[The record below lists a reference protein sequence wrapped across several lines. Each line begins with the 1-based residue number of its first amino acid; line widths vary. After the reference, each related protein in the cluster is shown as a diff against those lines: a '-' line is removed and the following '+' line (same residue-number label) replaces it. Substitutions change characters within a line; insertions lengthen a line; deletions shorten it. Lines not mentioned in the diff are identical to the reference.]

1 MSESNPKSYMLLGTA
16 SNVGK
21 SLITVAL
28 CRWLHRHG
36 KAVAPFKAL
45 NVALNS
51 YPAVE
56 GGEIGMAQAQQ
67 AVAAGLSPSVDMNPV
82 LIKPG
87 GDGRSQLILRGRV
100 SQDYASTLP
109 ESSHP
114 AVQEIILRS
123 YHELLRRYEVII
135 LEGSG
140 SPVEMNLKDRDL
152 ANLWM
157 AEAADAKCVLVA
169 DIERGGVFA
178 SLIGTWALLSPT
190 ERARFVGFIINKFY
204 GNADAFADGVRFI
217 EERTGLRCLGVV
229 PYLPSLRLRDEDSLD
244 LQPFRRRERAVS
256 SPGSLRIGVVRYP
269 HISNFTDFDALARE
283 SSVELRYC
291 QDSADCED
299 VDLLILPGTKST
311 VADLRWL
318 RSQRLTEAISQ
329 LRRRGVR
336 VFGIC
341 GGMQMLGQRI
351 EDPQGVETAGGGGV
365 EGLGLLPM
373 RTVMAATKVTV
384 PVQAR
389 MFDSLFCSSML
400 EGYEIHM
407 GRSEPTEDRT
417 VPLLWVWE
425 REAADPQPDGAQSP
439 DGRVWGTY
447 VHGLFD
453 NDEFRLAF
461 LNLLRREK
469 GLDALQAVQSY
480 SEDGYFAEIDRWTDH
495 VIGHLDRDFLTAL
508 RGAAVE
514 PQHVYGVAACTSKQ
528 GNI

>member
-1 MSESNPKSYMLLGTA
+1 MLLGTS

-87 GDGRSQLILRGRV
+87 GNGQTQLILRGKV
-100 SQDYASTLP
+100 SNDYEPTLP
-109 ESSHP
+109 ASSHS
-114 AVQEIILRS
+114 AVQEVILRS
-123 YHELLRRYEVII
+123 YRELLRRYEILV

-140 SPVEMNLKDRDL
+140 SPVEMNLKDRDV

-178 SLIGTWALLSPT
+178 SVVGTWALLTPA
-190 ERARFVGFIINKFY
+190 EKRRFVGFVINKFY
-204 GNADAFADGVRFI
+204 GKADAFSDGVRFL
-217 EERTGLRCLGVV
+217 ESRTGLRCLGVI
-229 PYLPSLRLRDEDSLD
+229 PYLPNLHLKDEDSLD
-244 LQPFRRRERAVS
+244 LQPLRLRGRAERS
-256 SPGSLRIGVVRYP
+256 TNSLRIGVVRYP
-269 HISNFTDFDALARE
+269 HISNFTDFDALAQE
-283 SSVELRYC
+283 SSVDLAYC
-291 QDSADCED
+291 QRPSDCEGL
-299 VDLLILPGTKST
+299 DLLILPGTKST
-311 VADLRWL
+311 AADLAWL
-318 RSQRLTEAISQ
+318 HSQGLTESISR
-329 LRRRGVR
+329 LRGKGVR

-351 EDPQGVETAGGGGV
+351 EDPHGVEVDGGGGCD
-365 EGLGLLPM
+365 GLGLLPM

-384 PVQAR
+384 PVRAR
-389 MFDSLFCSSML
+389 MVDDSFCGSTL

-407 GRSEPTEDRT
+407 GRSEPTEEHT
-417 VPLLWVWE
+417 VPLLNV
-425 REAADPQPDGAQSP
+425 REPQAADSHPDGAQSS

-453 NDEFRLAF
+453 NDDFRLAF

-469 GLDALQAVQSY
+469 GVDELQAVQPY
-480 SEDGYFAEIDRWTDH
+480 SEHGYFAEVDRWTDH
-495 VIGHLDRDFLTAL
+495 VIEHIDSDFLVSLLGDRIEAQPH
-508 RGAAVE
+508 AA
-514 PQHVYGVAACTSKQ
+514 AASTSKH

>member
-1 MSESNPKSYMLLGTA
+1 MLLGTA

-51 YPAVE
+51 YPAAE

-87 GDGRSQLILRGRV
+87 GNGQTQLILRGKV
-100 SQDYASTLP
+100 SNDYEPTLP
-109 ESSHP
+109 ASSHS
-114 AVQEIILRS
+114 AVQGVILRS
-123 YHELLRRYEVII
+123 YRELLRRYEII
-135 LEGSG
+135 VLEGSG
-140 SPVEMNLKDRDL
+140 SPVEMNLKDRDF

-178 SLIGTWALLSPT
+178 SLVGTWALLTPT
-190 ERARFVGFIINKFY
+190 EKSRFAGFVINKFY
-204 GNADAFADGVRFI
+204 GHADAFSDGVRFL
-217 EERTGLRCLGVV
+217 ESRTGLRCLGVI
-229 PYLPSLRLRDEDSLD
+229 PYLPNLHLKDEDSLD
-244 LQPFRRRERAVS
+244 LQPLRLRRRAVS
-256 SPGSLRIGVVRYP
+256 ATDSLRIGVVRYP
-269 HISNFTDFDALARE
+269 HISNFTDFDALAQE
-283 SSVELRYC
+283 PSVELTYC
-291 QDSADCED
+291 QQPADCES

-311 VADLRWL
+311 VADLAWL
-318 RSQRLTEAISQ
+318 RSQRLTESISR
-329 LRRRGVR
+329 LRDKGAR

-351 EDPQGVETAGGGGV
+351 EDPHGVEVAGGGGFD
-365 EGLGLLPM
+365 GLGLLPI
-373 RTVMAATKVTV
+373 RTLMAATKVTV
-384 PVQAR
+384 PVRAR
-389 MFDSLFCSSML
+389 MADALFCSSML

-407 GRSEPTEDRT
+407 GRSEPTEDGI
-417 VPLLWVWE
+417 VPLLNVCGLQ
-425 REAADPQPDGAQSP
+425 AADFQPDGAQSP

-453 NDEFRLAF
+453 NDDFRLAF

-469 GLDALQAVQSY
+469 GADELQAVQPY
-480 SEDGYFAEIDRWTDH
+480 SEHGYLAEVDRWTDH
-495 VIGHLDRDFLTAL
+495 VIRHLDSDFLMAL
-508 RGAAVE
+508 LGDRAEAQHLHPAA
-514 PQHVYGVAACTSKQ
+514 ASTSD
-528 GNI
+528 

>member
-1 MSESNPKSYMLLGTA
+1 MSESNTRAYMLLGTA

-21 SLITVAL
+21 SLLTVAL

-51 YPAVE
+51 YPAAE

-87 GDGRSQLILRGRV
+87 ADGGSQLILRGQV
-100 SQDYASTLP
+100 SRDYESTLP

-123 YHELLRRYEVII
+123 YRELLRRYEVII

-157 AEAADAKCVLVA
+157 AEAAGAKCVLVA

-178 SLIGTWALLSPT
+178 SVIGTWTLLSPA
-190 ERARFVGFIINKFY
+190 ERGRFVGFVINKFY

-217 EERTGLRCLGVV
+217 ESRTGLRCLGVV
-229 PYLPSLRLRDEDSLD
+229 PYLPNLHLKDEDSLD
-244 LQPFRRRERAVS
+244 LEPLRRRGRAV
-256 SPGSLRIGVVRYP
+256 GSTDSMRVGVVRYP

-283 SSVELRYC
+283 PSVELAYC
-291 QDSADCED
+291 QRPADCEG

-311 VADLRWL
+311 VADLAWL
-318 RSQRLTEAISQ
+318 RSQGLAGAISR
-329 LRRRGVR
+329 LRGEGVR
-336 VFGIC
+336 IFGIC

-351 EDPQGVETAGGGGV
+351 EDPHGVEAAGGGGFD
-365 EGLGLLPM
+365 GLGLLPI

-389 MFDSLFCSSML
+389 MADSSFCGSTL
-400 EGYEIHM
+400 KGYEIHM
-407 GRSEPTEDRT
+407 GRSDATEDGAA
-417 VPLLWVWE
+417 PLLNVCGP
-425 REAADPQPDGAQSP
+425 EAADFQADGAQSS

-447 VHGLFD
+447 VHGLLD
-453 NDEFRLAF
+453 NDDFRLSL

-469 GLDALQAVQSY
+469 GVPELRAVQPY
-480 SEDGYFAEIDRWTDH
+480 SDDGYFAELDRWADH
-495 VIGHLDRDFLTAL
+495 VVGHLDPDFLRELLGDGADARRLLSANT
-508 RGAAVE
+508 GAAL
-514 PQHVYGVAACTSKQ
+514 QQ
-528 GNI
+528 

>member
-1 MSESNPKSYMLLGTA
+1 MLLGTA

-21 SLITVAL
+21 SLMTVAL

-36 KAVAPFKAL
+36 EAVAPFKAL

-51 YPAVE
+51 YPAAE

-87 GDGRSQLILRGRV
+87 GDGHSQLILRGRV
-100 SQDYASTLP
+100 SRDYEATLP
-109 ESSHP
+109 ASSHP

-123 YHELLRRYEVII
+123 YHELRRRYEVII

-178 SLIGTWALLSPT
+178 SVIGTWTLLSPA
-190 ERARFVGFIINKFY
+190 ERRRFVGFIINKFY
-204 GNADAFADGVRFI
+204 GNADAFSDGVRFI
-217 EERTGLRCLGVV
+217 EERTGLPCLGVI
-229 PYLPSLRLRDEDSLD
+229 PYLPNLRLKDEDSLD
-244 LQPFRRRERAVS
+244 LEPFRPRGRAVS
-256 SPGSLRIGVVRYP
+256 STGSLRVGVVRYP
-269 HISNFTDFDALARE
+269 HISNFTDFDALAQE
-283 SSVELRYC
+283 PSVQLKYC
-291 QDSADCED
+291 QHPSDCEGL
-299 VDLLILPGTKST
+299 DLLILPGTKST
-311 VADLRWL
+311 VADLTWL
-318 RSQRLTEAISQ
+318 RSQHLTEAISR
-329 LRRRGVR
+329 LRSRGAR

-351 EDPQGVETAGGGGV
+351 EDPHGVEVVGGGSV
-365 EGLGLLPM
+365 DGLGLLPI
-373 RTVMAATKVTV
+373 RTVMAATKVTA
-384 PVQAR
+384 PVRAR
-389 MFDSLFCSSML
+389 MFDSLFCGSML

-407 GRSEPTEDRT
+407 GRSEPTEDPT
-417 VPLLWVWE
+417 APLLQVWGQE
-425 REAADPQPDGAQSP
+425 STDSQPDGAQSP

-453 NDEFRLAF
+453 NDNFRLAF
-461 LNLLRREK
+461 LNVLRREK
-469 GLDALQAVQSY
+469 GVDEIQAVQPY
-480 SEDGYFAEIDRWTDH
+480 SEAGYFAELDRWTDH
-495 VIGHLDRDFLTAL
+495 VIGHLDRDFLVAL
-508 RGAAVE
+508 LGDHVE
-514 PQHVYGVAACTSKQ
+514 PQHLHTAAVCTSE
-528 GNI
+528 

>member
-1 MSESNPKSYMLLGTA
+1 MLLGTA

-51 YPAVE
+51 YPAAE

-87 GDGRSQLILRGRV
+87 ANGQTQLILRGKV
-100 SQDYASTLP
+100 SRDYDPTLP
-109 ESSHP
+109 ASAHS
-114 AVQEIILRS
+114 AVQEVILRS
-123 YHELLRRYEVII
+123 YRELLRRYEII
-135 LEGSG
+135 VLEGSG
-140 SPVEMNLKDRDL
+140 SPVEMNLKDRDF

-178 SLIGTWALLSPT
+178 AVVGTWALLTPAEKS
-190 ERARFVGFIINKFY
+190 RFVGFVINKFY
-204 GNADAFADGVRFI
+204 GNADAFSDGVRFL
-217 EERTGLRCLGVV
+217 EGRTGLRCLGVI
-229 PYLPSLRLRDEDSLD
+229 PYLPNLHLKDEDSLD
-244 LQPFRRRERAVS
+244 LQPLRLRGRAVS
-256 SPGSLRIGVVRYP
+256 SNDSLRIGVVRYP
-269 HISNFTDFDALARE
+269 HISNFTDFDALAQE
-283 SSVELRYC
+283 PSVELIYC
-291 QDSADCED
+291 QRPADCEA

-311 VADLRWL
+311 VADLTWL
-318 RSQRLTEAISQ
+318 RSQHLDEAISR
-329 LRRRGVR
+329 LRGKGVR

-351 EDPQGVETAGGGGV
+351 EDPHGVEVAGGGGCD
-365 EGLGLLPM
+365 GLGLLPI

-384 PVQAR
+384 PVRAR
-389 MFDSLFCSSML
+389 MADDLFCGSTL

-407 GRSEPTEDRT
+407 GRSEPTEEDA
-417 VPLLWVWE
+417 VPLLSVCE
-425 REAADPQPDGAQSP
+425 SKADDFHPDGARSQ
-439 DGRVWGTY
+439 DERVWGTY

-453 NDEFRLAF
+453 NDDFRLAF
-461 LNLLRREK
+461 LNLLRKDK
-469 GLDALQAVQSY
+469 GADGLQAVQPY
-480 SEDGYFAEIDRWTDH
+480 SEHGYFAEVDRWTDH
-495 VIGHLDRDFLTAL
+495 VIGHLDPNFLITLLGDRTQAQLHPTAA
-508 RGAAVE
+508 RTTG
-514 PQHVYGVAACTSKQ
+514 
-528 GNI
+528 

>member
-1 MSESNPKSYMLLGTA
+1 MTDSNTRTYMLLGTA

-87 GDGRSQLILRGRV
+87 ANGQTQLILRGKV
-100 SQDYASTLP
+100 SNDYEPTLP
-109 ESSHP
+109 TSSHS
-114 AVQEIILRS
+114 AVQEVILRS
-123 YHELLRRYEVII
+123 YHELLRRYEVIV

-140 SPVEMNLKDRDL
+140 SPVEMNLKDRDF

-157 AEAADAKCVLVA
+157 AEAADARCVLVA

-178 SLIGTWALLSPT
+178 AVVGTWELLTPAEKS
-190 ERARFVGFIINKFY
+190 RFVGFVINKFY
-204 GNADAFADGVRFI
+204 GNADAFSDGVRFL
-217 EERTGLRCLGVV
+217 ENRTGLRCLGVI
-229 PYLPSLRLRDEDSLD
+229 PYLPNLHLKDEDSLD
-244 LQPFRRRERAVS
+244 LQPLRLRGRAVS
-256 SPGSLRIGVVRYP
+256 SNGSLRIGVVRYP
-269 HISNFTDFDALARE
+269 HISNFTDFDALAQE
-283 SSVELRYC
+283 PSVELTYC
-291 QDSADCED
+291 QRPADCEG

-311 VADLRWL
+311 VADLTWL
-318 RSQRLTEAISQ
+318 RSQRLDKVVSR
-329 LRRRGVR
+329 LRGQGVR

-351 EDPQGVETAGGGGV
+351 EDPQGVETRGGGGFD
-365 EGLGLLPM
+365 GLGLLPI

-384 PVQAR
+384 PVRAR
-389 MFDSLFCSSML
+389 MADDLFCSSTL

-407 GRSEPTEDRT
+407 GRSEPTEERA
-417 VPLLWVWE
+417 VPLLNVCE
-425 REAADPQPDGAQSP
+425 SQADDFHPDGAQSP
-439 DGRVWGTY
+439 DRRVWGTY

-453 NDEFRLAF
+453 NDDFRLAF

-469 GLDALQAVQSY
+469 GADELQAVQPY
-480 SEDGYFAEIDRWTDH
+480 SEHGYFAEVDRWTDH
-495 VIGHLDRDFLTAL
+495 VIGHLNPDFLTAL
-508 RGAAVE
+508 LSEQAEA
-514 PQHVYGVAACTSKQ
+514 QHLHPATVGTSD
-528 GNI
+528 

>member
-1 MSESNPKSYMLLGTA
+1 MLLGTA

-21 SLITVAL
+21 SLMTVAL

-51 YPAVE
+51 YPAAE

-67 AVAAGLSPSVDMNPV
+67 AIAAGLFPSVNMNPV

-87 GDGRSQLILRGRV
+87 GNGHTQLILRGKV
-100 SQDYASTLP
+100 SRDYDPTLP
-109 ESSHP
+109 ASAHS
-114 AVQEIILRS
+114 AVQEVILRS
-123 YHELLRRYEVII
+123 YHELLRRYEIVV

-140 SPVEMNLKDRDL
+140 SPVEMNLKDRDF

-178 SLIGTWALLSPT
+178 SVVGTWALLSPA
-190 ERARFVGFIINKFY
+190 ERSRFVGFVINKFY
-204 GNADAFADGVRFI
+204 GNADAFSDGVRFI
-217 EERTGLRCLGVV
+217 ESRTGLRCLGVI
-229 PYLPSLRLRDEDSLD
+229 PYLPNLHLKDEDSLD
-244 LQPFRRRERAVS
+244 LQPFRLRGRAVS
-256 SPGSLRIGVVRYP
+256 SNDSLRIGVVRYP
-269 HISNFTDFDALARE
+269 HISNFTDFDALAQE
-283 SSVELRYC
+283 PSVELKYC
-291 QDSADCED
+291 QQPADCEA

-311 VADLRWL
+311 VADLTWL
-318 RSQRLTEAISQ
+318 RSQRLDEVVSR
-329 LRRRGVR
+329 LRGKGVR

-341 GGMQMLGQRI
+341 GGMQMLGERI
-351 EDPQGVETAGGGGV
+351 EDPYGVEVAGGGV
-365 EGLGLLPM
+365 CDGLGLLPI
-373 RTVMAATKVTV
+373 RTVMAASKVTV

-389 MFDSLFCSSML
+389 MADSLFCSSTL

-407 GRSEPTEDRT
+407 GRSEPTEERT
-417 VPLLWVWE
+417 VPLLNVCGLQ
-425 REAADPQPDGAQSP
+425 ADDFQPDGAQSP

-453 NDEFRLAF
+453 NDDFRLAF

-469 GLDALQAVQSY
+469 GADELQAVQPY
-480 SEDGYFAEIDRWTDH
+480 SEHGYFAEVDRWTDH
-495 VIGHLDRDFLTAL
+495 VIRNLDSDFLTAL
-508 RGAAVE
+508 LGDQTEAQLHPAA
-514 PQHVYGVAACTSKQ
+514 ARTSEQ
-528 GNI
+528 GNV

>member
-1 MSESNPKSYMLLGTA
+1 MLLGTA

-51 YPAVE
+51 YPAAE

-87 GDGRSQLILRGRV
+87 ANGQTQLILRGKV
-100 SQDYASTLP
+100 SRDYEPTLP
-109 ESSHP
+109 ASSHS
-114 AVQEIILRS
+114 AVQEVILRS
-123 YHELLRRYEVII
+123 YRELLRRYEILV

-140 SPVEMNLKDRDL
+140 SPVEMNLKDRDV

-178 SLIGTWALLSPT
+178 TVVGTWALLTPT
-190 ERARFVGFIINKFY
+190 EKSRFVGFVINKFY
-204 GNADAFADGVRFI
+204 GKADAFSDGVRFL
-217 EERTGLRCLGVV
+217 ESRTGLRCLGVV
-229 PYLPSLRLRDEDSLD
+229 PYLPNLHLKDEDSLD
-244 LQPFRRRERAVS
+244 LQPLRLRGRAVRS
-256 SPGSLRIGVVRYP
+256 TDSLRIGVVRYP
-269 HISNFTDFDALARE
+269 HISNFTDFDALAQE
-283 SSVELRYC
+283 SSVELTYC
-291 QDSADCED
+291 QQPADCEGL
-299 VDLLILPGTKST
+299 DLLILPGTKST
-311 VADLRWL
+311 AADLAWL
-318 RSQRLTEAISQ
+318 HSQRLTESISR
-329 LRRRGVR
+329 LRGKRVR
-336 VFGIC
+336 IFGIC

-351 EDPQGVETAGGGGV
+351 EDPHGVEVDGGGGCD
-365 EGLGLLPM
+365 GLGLLPM

-384 PVQAR
+384 PVRAR
-389 MFDSLFCSSML
+389 MVDDSFCGSTL

-407 GRSEPTEDRT
+407 GRSEPTEEHA
-417 VPLLWVWE
+417 VPLLNVRE
-425 REAADPQPDGAQSP
+425 SEAADSHPDGARSS

-453 NDEFRLAF
+453 NDDFRLAF

-469 GLDALQAVQSY
+469 GVDELQAVQPY
-480 SEDGYFAEIDRWTDH
+480 SEHGYFAEVDRWTDH
-495 VIGHLDRDFLTAL
+495 VIEHLDSDFLVSLLGDQVEAQPH
-508 RGAAVE
+508 AA
-514 PQHVYGVAACTSKQ
+514 AASTSKHR
-528 GNI
+528 NI